1 MARNLEELGALV
13 ILTPEAREPRR
24 AAAQD
29 RRDDRDAFDIVDG
42 RRAAIKPR
50 ARRERR
56 FQARLALLALEAFDH
71 RGFFAAD
78 IGAGAAVDEDVE
90 VVARLGGILR
100 SEEHTSE
107 LQSLM
112 RLSYAVFCLQKKN
125 HTSPQQ

>member
-78 IGAGAAVDEDVE
+78 IGAGPAVDED
-90 VVARLGGILR
+90 R
-100 SEEHTSE
+100 SEERSGGKEGGRNCRSRWWTS
-107 LQSLM
+107 
-112 RLSYAVFCLQKKN
+112 
-125 HTSPQQ
+125 T